1 VTLTEVITAVVVFSL
16 SATTSVRLW
25 GSSAA
30 WSQAANE
37 RQALASGIEADLLR
51 RTHHL
56 RASVAR
62 DQPDP
67 ASCEVAAAWMRARL
81 ASAAL
86 PLPQGVRKELI
97 QEGGAVWLVYN
108 AAAGRLER
116 RRLFSAAA
124 HGLCPVVPALPALTD
139 TEVGA

>member
-1 VTLTEVITAVVVFSL
+1 MTLTEVITAAVVFSL

-25 GSSAA
+25 ASSAA
-30 WSQAANE
+30 WSQAADE
-37 RQALASGIEADLLR
+37 RQVLARGIEADLLR
-51 RTHHL
+51 RTHFL
-56 RASVAR
+56 RASVTR

-67 ASCEVAAAWMRARL
+67 ASCEVAAEWMRARL
-81 ASAAL
+81 ASGAV

-97 QEGGAVWLVYN
+97 QAGGAVWVVYN

-124 HGLCPVVPALPALTD
+124 HGLCPVVPVRPALTD